1 MAVTELRGLHLIL
14 ISMYLNRFQGSE
26 QDLIDKRETGSS

>member
-1 MAVTELRGLHLIL
+1 MAVTELRGLYLYL
-14 ISMYLNRFQGSE
+14 ISMYLNRFQGSK